1 MSARRALRGART
13 VVHASRPETGRQA
26 CGRSRALATVE
37 AVKAPLVLV
46 LLVAALAVAACG
58 QSKAEKAQKQVCDA
72 RADISTQ
79 VDELKA
85 LTPTTATVSG
95 VKENVTTIQ
104 DDLKKIASAQG
115 TLSSDRRAQ
124 VKAATDQFVSSVSS
138 IAKGLTSDLSL
149 SDARSQLAQAAQQ
162 LGAAYSDSLG
172 KIDC

>member
-1 MSARRALRGART
+1 M
-13 VVHASRPETGRQA
+13 
-26 CGRSRALATVE
+26 
-37 AVKAPLVLV
+37 
-46 LLVAALAVAACG
+46 
-58 QSKAEKAQKQVCDA
+58 
-72 RADISTQ
+72 
-79 VDELKA
+79 
-85 LTPTTATVSG
+85 SG

-162 LGAAYSDSLG
+162 LGAAYADSLG